1 MKIIKQGEIPNQT
14 KRFTCKLCGTVFEAE
29 KGEYHEAIQI
39 GWMDDIEYVS
49 TCPVCENTVFIDRR
63 SK

>member
-1 MKIIKQGEIPNQT
+1 MKIVKKGEIPNKT

-29 KGEYHEAIQI
+29 RGEYHAANQI
-39 GWMDDIEYVS
+39 GWMEGIEYVS
-49 TCPVCENTVFIDRR
+49 TCPVCKNTVFIDRR